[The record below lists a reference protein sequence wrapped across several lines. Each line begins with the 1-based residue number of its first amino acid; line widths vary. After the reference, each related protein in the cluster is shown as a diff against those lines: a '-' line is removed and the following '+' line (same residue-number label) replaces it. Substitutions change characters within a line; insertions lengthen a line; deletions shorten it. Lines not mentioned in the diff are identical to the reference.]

1 MSLGVIYRYRR
12 PGVTLALIGVAFYA
26 VLFPWHTVSQTLLQ
40 LGRTELGVASIAPCH
55 EKAADTQGGP
65 ASDSKPAKPRTNCPI
80 CNGFA
85 SMQTAFAGAAESA
98 IPAREQICA
107 ASPGLDE
114 CPAAAASPTPLSRG
128 PPDLLA

>member
-1 MSLGVIYRYRR
+1 MSLGVIYYHRR
-12 PGVTLALIGVAFYA
+12 LGVTLALIGVAFYA

-55 EKAADTQGGP
+55 EKAADARGGP
-65 ASDSKPAKPRTNCPI
+65 ASDSKPGKPRTNCPI

-85 SMQTAFAGAAESA
+85 SMQTAFAGAAEIA
-98 IPAREQICA
+98 IPAREQTCA

-114 CPAAAASPTPLSRG
+114 CLAAAASPTPLSRG
-128 PPDLLA
+128 PPCFLA